1 MKIGKKDLR
10 WIDLTLDYDD
20 QISGYQSSITN
31 DLVRDGWNAR
41 DLHIYSHAGTHMDA
55 PFHFGVSSQTI
66 DQIPLEQFMGRAW
79 VVDVHIIKTG
89 QLLKKSLVKKLT
101 KWRAG
106 DSLLIRSGWSNL
118 VGHSLYRDAL
128 PRISKGLAKWCV
140 SKKVKM
146 LGVEGPS
153 VADVNN
159 LPEVTNIH
167 EILLG
172 GNVTIIEGITNLY
185 ALQRKQVYLIA
196 LPLKIKD
203 GDGAPARVIALEKRR
218 SR

>member
-1 MKIGKKDLR
+1 MKIGKNDLR
-10 WIDLTLDYDD
+10 RIDLTLDYDD
-20 QISGYQSSITN
+20 QISGYHSNITN
-31 DLVRDGWNAR
+31 DLVKDGWNAR

-79 VVDVHIIKTG
+79 LVDVRIVKTG
-89 QLLKKSLVKKLT
+89 QLLKKSLVKNLT
-101 KWRAG
+101 GKWRPG

-140 SKKVKM
+140 SNKVKM

-159 LPEVTNIH
+159 LPEVTRIH

-172 GNVTIIEGITNLY
+172 GNVTIIEGITNLH

-196 LPLKIKD
+196 LPLKIKG
-203 GDGAPARVIALEKRR
+203 GDGAPARVIAMEKKIK
-218 SR
+218 